1 MPAVQHLTAQA
12 PSPRRDSTVLA
23 HSRALRDSSHHSLAR
38 RFPLFPLALSSRA
51 SSARPALLSHHS
63 SFHRAQE
70 RADVSSFL
78 RAHAKDLS
86 RACGTDKELAAF
98 VDSFRR
104 RWYWPF

>member
-1 MPAVQHLTAQA
+1 MPAVQHLT
-12 PSPRRDSTVLA
+12 
-23 HSRALRDSSHHSLAR
+23 
-38 RFPLFPLALSSRA
+38 
-51 SSARPALLSHHS
+51 
-63 SFHRAQE
+63 AQE

>member
-12 PSPRRDSTVLA
+12 LSPPRGSPHLSSRTVEPSATLVTT
-23 HSRALRDSSHHSLAR
+23 HSRVVSRSFHWHCPLARSSHHI
-38 RFPLFPLALSSRA
+38 F
-51 SSARPALLSHHS
+51 